1 MFEIT
6 IKETKAVK
14 GEGGG
19 NWQKIGESNNPYDN
33 DSDDIRNPGTRDVVE
48 GSKDVYAVYGYTP
61 TREVNTTKETEL
73 FKQSVEKLDL
83 ARVIKAINNL

>member
-6 IKETKAVK
+6 IKETKSVK
-14 GEGGG
+14 GVGGG
-19 NWQKIGESNNPYDN
+19 AWEKLGENNEPYKDSNN
-33 DSDDIRNPGTRDVVE
+33 SIGRDRQDEVKGKE
-48 GSKDVYAVYGYTP
+48 GVYAVYGYTP
-61 TREVNTTKETEL
+61 ARETTTTKETEL